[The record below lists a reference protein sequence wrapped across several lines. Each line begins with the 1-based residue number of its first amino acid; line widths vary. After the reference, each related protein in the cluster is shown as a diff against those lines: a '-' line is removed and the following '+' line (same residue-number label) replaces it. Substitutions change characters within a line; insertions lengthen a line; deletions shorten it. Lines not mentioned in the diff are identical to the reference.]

1 MTSSPTKPSI
11 AILVPAFA
19 TAGGGVGVMARF
31 LYRITQESGR
41 YEPHLLSLALSS
53 RDPNSVRLLAPAS
66 WPRGVRRTNGT
77 AHDIPY
83 QHIGAFL
90 TEFEFQ
96 RYQPRRLL
104 TNLLH
109 QYDLV
114 QVVAGA
120 PALALVARDAAR
132 PVCLFTA
139 TTIQKE
145 RVSVL
150 KRQPG
155 WKRLWLGAMTRIT
168 MRIERAA
175 LEHVACVFAESDYT
189 RQSIQALRPTTHMVL
204 GVPGVDTT
212 LFAPQNYC
220 PNGPILSVGR
230 FSDHRKNVRL
240 LFAAYARLRQ
250 QYPDAPRL
258 VLVGRAPLPADWAY
272 AVSLD
277 IAQCIDIHEQVS
289 NHALAEFYR
298 GASLFVLS
306 SDEEGLGIV
315 ILEAMASGLP
325 VVCTRCGGPETAVIE
340 GETGYLTPVGD
351 ANALADAM
359 QQLLQSPSTRQQ
371 MGQRGRQVAEERFS
385 LAAAGKIY
393 LDQYDALLGR

>member
-1 MTSSPTKPSI
+1 
-11 AILVPAFA
+11 
-19 TAGGGVGVMARF
+19 MARF
-31 LYRITQESGR
+31 LYRIIQESGR

-53 RDPNSVRLLAPAS
+53 RDPNSVRLLAPPS

-109 QYDLV
+109 QYDLI

-155 WKRLWLGAMTRIT
+155 WKRLWLSAMTRIT
-168 MRIERAA
+168 VRIERAA
-175 LEHVACVFAESDYT
+175 LEQVACVFAESDYT

-212 LFAPQNYC
+212 LFAPQTYC

-258 VLVGRAPLPADWAY
+258 MLVGAHPSKSDWDY
-272 AVSLD
+272 AISLGV
-277 IAQCIDIHEQVS
+277 HEHIERHGSVPHS
-289 NHALAEFYR
+289 ELSPFYQA
-298 GASLFVLS
+298 ASLFVLS

-351 ANALADAM
+351 ADALADAM
-359 QQLLQSPSTRQQ
+359 QQLLQNPSTRQQ

-385 LAAAGKIY
+385 LAAAGKVF
-393 LDQYDALLGR
+393 LDRYDALVGR

>member
-1 MTSSPTKPSI
+1 VV
-11 AILVPAFA
+11 AE
-19 TAGGGVGVMARF
+19 F
-31 LYRITQESGR
+31 LYRIIKESGR
-41 YEPHLLSLALSS
+41 YEPHVLSLALSS
-53 RDPNSVRLLAPAS
+53 RDPNSIRLLSPTS
-66 WPRGVRRTNGT
+66 WRHGVRITADTHNG
-77 AHDIPY
+77 IPY

-104 TNLLH
+104 TNLLN
-109 QYDLV
+109 QYDLI

-120 PALALVARDAAR
+120 PASAFVASQCLRPVLLQVATLVKVERVAR
-132 PVCLFTA
+132 
-139 TTIQKE
+139 
-145 RVSVL
+145 L
-150 KRQPG
+150 KNE
-155 WKRLWLGAMTRIT
+155 K
-168 MRIERAA
+168 
-175 LEHVACVFAESDYT
+175 HVARVW
-189 RQSIQALRPTTHMVL
+189 RQCMLRIVNEIEQKALNF
-204 GVPGVDTT
+204 VDTVFVENHWLYRALCSEYNNDKV
-212 LFAPQNYC
+212 LFAPPGIDTSLFTPGTYQPDSY
-220 PNGPILSVGR
+220 IISVGR

-272 AVSLD
+272 AASLD

-298 GASLFVLS
+298 NASLFVLS

-359 QQLLQSPSTRQQ
+359 QQLLQNPSTRQQ